1 MNSTWIVHGG
11 WSGVVFG
18 DYRALPIFLVVLG
31 FGCGWGRGWAVTT
44 LQLQTPTSPNEF
56 IVNIKRQL
64 QKFISN
70 FNLKLLLKALPS
82 NYNSKL
88 QLQTW
93 TSNFNF
99 RPQLPTSNLKLPI
112 SNFKLPTSNIKPQLQ
127 TLTSNFNFKFQLQ
140 LQTSTGGGG
149 GGGPKSFSKTDPKIN
164 VLRGEVYYIVV

>member
-18 DYRALPIFLVVLG
+18 DYCALLNFLVVLG

-82 NYNSKL
+82 TYNSKL

-99 RPQLPTSNLKLPI
+99 RSQVPTSTSDFKPQT
-112 SNFKLPTSNIKPQLQ
+112 SDFKLQTSNIKHQ
-127 TLTSNFNFKFQLQ
+127 TSTSNFNFKLQ
-140 LQTSTGGGG
+140 ISTSTSNFNRGWRWRG
-149 GGGPKSFSKTDPKIN
+149 SKI
-164 VLRGEVYYIVV
+164 LF

>member
-18 DYRALPIFLVVLG
+18 DYRAFPILLVVLG

-99 RPQLPTSNLKLPI
+99 RPQVPTSTSDFKPQT
-112 SNFKLPTSNIKPQLQ
+112 SDFKLQTSNIKHQ
-127 TLTSNFNFKFQLQ
+127 TSTSNFNFKLQ
-140 LQTSTGGGG
+140 ISTSTSNFNRGWRWRG
-149 GGGPKSFSKTDPKIN
+149 SKI
-164 VLRGEVYYIVV
+164 LF

>member
-18 DYRALPIFLVVLG
+18 DYRALPILLVVLG

-99 RPQLPTSNLKLPI
+99 RPQVPTSTSDFKPQT
-112 SNFKLPTSNIKPQLQ
+112 SDFKLQTSNIKHQ
-127 TLTSNFNFKFQLQ
+127 TSTSNFNFKLQ
-140 LQTSTGGGG
+140 ISTSTSNFNRGWRWRG
-149 GGGPKSFSKTDPKIN
+149 SKI
-164 VLRGEVYYIVV
+164 LF

>member
-18 DYRALPIFLVVLG
+18 DYHALPIFLVVLG

-99 RPQLPTSNLKLPI
+99 RPQVPTSTSDFKPQT
-112 SNFKLPTSNIKPQLQ
+112 SDFKLQTSNIKHQ
-127 TLTSNFNFKFQLQ
+127 TSTSNFNFKLQ
-140 LQTSTGGGG
+140 ISTSTSNFNRGWRWRG
-149 GGGPKSFSKTDPKIN
+149 SKI
-164 VLRGEVYYIVV
+164 LF